1 MLLRTAEGVPIDV
14 ALGALPFEERSVQRA
29 SDWAIGGSATLSEL
43 HLELLQYAD
52 QPVDPSEL
60 PGEEHVPPG
69 RRRRASGVAVHRPA
83 GAGPDRDDGGVPHRR
98 GRSFDSVLVDGE
110 LVWMPR
116 TGT

>member
-43 HLELLQYAD
+43 HLELLQHAD

-60 PGEEHVPPG
+60 PGRRARSAWTTPTSFGCGCPPP
-69 RRRRASGVAVHRPA
+69 RRRRT
-83 GAGPDRDDGGVPHRR
+83 GPR
-98 GRSFDSVLVDGE
+98 
-110 LVWMPR
+110 
-116 TGT
+116 